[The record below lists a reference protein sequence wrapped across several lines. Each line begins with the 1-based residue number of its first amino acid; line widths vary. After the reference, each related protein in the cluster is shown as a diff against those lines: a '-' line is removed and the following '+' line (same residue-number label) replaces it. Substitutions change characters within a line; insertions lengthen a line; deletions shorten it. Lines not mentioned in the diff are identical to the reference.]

1 MKKTFLED
9 SVVPGTEMRYLVF
22 TTSKR
27 IDVLNSY
34 GHWCIDGTFKSCP
47 ENFCQVITVHCFDG
61 GTTFPCIYALLPDE
75 RQDTYNAI
83 WSNLK
88 SDVKSPVSVMMD
100 FEMASI
106 NSVEDNFPET
116 EIKGCFFNFSQAI
129 YRKILELGY
138 AVQYRENKDFT
149 LSIRLLAALDFAPP
163 LHFENLYKIVIKSYQ
178 IPEDIKIYF

>member
-1 MKKTFLED
+1 MMFSTVMDTGASMERLRAARKTSARL
-9 SVVPGTEMRYLVF
+9 SQ
-22 TTSKR
+22 
-27 IDVLNSY
+27 
-34 GHWCIDGTFKSCP
+34 CI
-47 ENFCQVITVHCFDG
+47 VFDG

-116 EIKGCFFNFSQAI
+116 EIKGCFFSFSQAI

-149 LSIRLLAALDFAPP
+149 LSIRLLAAL
-163 LHFENLYKIVIKSYQ
+163 
-178 IPEDIKIYF
+178 